1 MFSKSCLVLFVPV
14 VLTAWVM
21 CPADVWPQEKKAPP
35 KNEER
40 AAIMKKKLAQAQKL
54 LEGLT
59 LQDFDKLKSAANE
72 LASLRLQVA
81 WMAEKTPEYEQ
92 FSLDFQRN
100 LESTQRAA
108 SDKNIDAAALAYI
121 EMTMT
126 CVKCHKHVKE
136 LNKKSPIPATNR

>member
-1 MFSKSCLVLFVPV
+1 MFSKSRIVLIVPM
-14 VLTAWVM
+14 VLTALVM
-21 CPADVWPQEKKAPP
+21 CSADGWPQEKKAPP

-40 AAIMKKKLAQAQKL
+40 VAIMKKKLTQAQKL
-54 LEGLT
+54 LEGLA
-59 LQDFDKLKSAANE
+59 LQDFDKLRSAANE

-81 WMAEKTPEYEQ
+81 WMDEKTAEYER

-100 LESTQRAA
+100 LESAQRAA
-108 SDKNIDAAALAYI
+108 TEKNIDAAALAYI

-136 LNKKSPIPATNR
+136 QNNKSPA